1 MDTLGRLTREEMRN
15 EVRRKLDLLRYT
27 INTVG
32 EETALQQINRLISNE
47 DLNMYLNMALQR
59 RCVDVNIADNTIMA
73 DEFAVDV
80 VQNKVEYTFPADL
93 MFLRAVYYK
102 PQGTAY
108 TLVPP
113 NNRYMLYEQDSDE
126 DIASQPTFDQIR
138 TYRRR
143 LNMIVLNQVPGAN
156 NPGGLLFDYT
166 KSMLALLADDQV
178 LETPL
183 AFILQQVIMQD
194 AAVEATAQKLKLDT
208 SELRATQGELVGQLQ
223 AAVLNYHAPKT
234 IRLLPGTMIAYPPY
248 VRRPNAWQTG
258 FGWNGSGNGWWGW

>member
-1 MDTLGRLTREEMRN
+1 MDTSGRLNREEMRN

-27 INTVG
+27 IDPFG
-32 EETALQQINRLISNE
+32 AETALQQINRLISNE

-80 VQNKVEYTFPADL
+80 VANQVEYVFPADL

-102 PQGTAY
+102 PLGTTY
-108 TLVPP
+108 TLSPP
-113 NNRYMLYEQDSDE
+113 NGRYMLYEQDSDE
-126 DIASQPTFDQIR
+126 GIAVQPSFDQIS

-143 LNMIVLNQVPGAN
+143 LNMIVLNQVPQSA
-156 NPGGLLFDYT
+156 NPGGILFDYT
-166 KSMLALLADDQV
+166 KFMLALLTDDQV
-178 LETPL
+178 LETPM

-223 AAVLNYHAPKT
+223 AAVINYHAPKT
-234 IRLLPGTMIAYPPY
+234 IRLLPGATIAYPPM
-248 VRRPNAWQTG
+248 VRRPNIWQRG
-258 FGWNGSGNGWWGW
+258 FGWNGSGNGWW